1 VGRVRSCRSSLGLLR
16 AFQVRVEGGHHD
28 LLQARALVH
37 RAELGLAPQGVIQN
51 KRRLVHAC
59 LLLGLG
65 ASKRRFT
72 LAIEADKLA
81 TRPVIKMLEEKNA
94 RTGFF
99 EEHDL
104 QRLLVHLPDHIKAV
118 VEVAYYTSWRV
129 ASEILTRQWKH
140 VDLTAG
146 WLRLEPGETKNGEGR
161 MFPLTG
167 RLRQVLEEQR
177 ERTRVVEREQG
188 RIVPWLFH
196 RDGERVKSIRR
207 PWERACRLA
216 GLEGK
221 IPHDFRRTAVRN
233 LERAG
238 VSRSVGMKLVGHKTE
253 VIYRRYAIAAEA
265 DLLEGVL
272 KADRFRE
279 ISAPISAP
287 VLPFAR

>member
-1 VGRVRSCRSSLGLLR
+1 M
-16 AFQVRVEGGHHD
+16 
-28 LLQARALVH
+28 
-37 RAELGLAPQGVIQN
+37 
-51 KRRLVHAC
+51 
-59 LLLGLG
+59 
-65 ASKRRFT
+65 FT

-279 ISAPISAP
+279 ISAAISAP